1 MFPLAPAKI
10 PAEIASQML
19 HEVAAA
25 LKDSDV
31 QNAFEKQGA
40 NVTEIMMVE
49 ALKAIIRSESERWGA
64 VANYA
69 QNSRCHRAK
78 RRQRQ
83 LMRR

>member
-31 QNAFEKQGA
+31 QNAFEKQGSTVA
-40 NVTEIMMVE
+40 GSMTVE
-49 ALKAIIRSESERWGA
+49 ALKRIISSESEKWGA
-64 VANYA
+64 VAK
-69 QNSRCHRAK
+69 SSGIRSD
-78 RRQRQ
+78 
-83 LMRR
+83 